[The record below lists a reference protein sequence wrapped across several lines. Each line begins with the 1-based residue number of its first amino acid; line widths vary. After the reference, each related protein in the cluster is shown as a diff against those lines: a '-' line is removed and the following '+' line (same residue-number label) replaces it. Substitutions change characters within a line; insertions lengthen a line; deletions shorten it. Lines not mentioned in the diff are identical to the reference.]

1 MEEFYLTL
9 VSNSSM
15 KYYPDN
21 RTNSFTVH
29 LPQYITLNGSWKVAL
44 VEIHYPFTF
53 FNITNHNNSVL
64 VRYSSDDGDDTH
76 VAKLETGCYDN
87 IIDLLI
93 VINKLIERH
102 TKNDQFITYDYV
114 TKRLK
119 INHIIDN
126 TNKEESSDNVI
137 LRPEQP
143 LLSISFEGRL
153 AMQLG
158 FAPDENILLHR
169 LSPHA
174 VNLGLGVPEEFL
186 VYCDIVESQ
195 IIGDTSSK
203 VLKIINTVSGST
215 VLFAQSCH
223 REFNPPHYIE
233 VNEKKIE
240 KVSIDIRDM
249 AGNYLPFQFGV
260 LTIKLHFKQ
269 QKN

>member
-1 MEEFYLTL
+1 MKDFYLTL

-15 KYYPDN
+15 KYYSDN
-21 RTNSFTVH
+21 RTNCFTVH
-29 LPQYITLNGSWKVAL
+29 LPQYINLNGPWKVAL

-53 FNITNHNNSVL
+53 FNITNHNNSVFIN
-64 VRYSSDDGDDTH
+64 YNSDKEDTH
-76 VAKLETGCYDN
+76 IVKLETGCYDN
-87 IIDLLI
+87 INDLLLI
-93 VINKLIERH
+93 INKLIESY
-102 TKNDQFITYDYV
+102 TNNEQFITYDYV

-119 INHIIDN
+119 INDIFV
-126 TNKEESSDNVI
+126 TNNEKSSDNVI
-137 LRPEQP
+137 ARPEKP
-143 LLSISFEGRL
+143 LFSISFEGRL

-158 FAPDENILLHR
+158 FAPNENIISHS

-203 VLKIINTVSGST
+203 VLRIINTVSGEK
-215 VLFAQSCH
+215 VLFGQSCH
-223 REFNPPHYIE
+223 KEFNPPHYIE

-269 QKN
+269 QQQN